1 MSFSIGPASI
11 GQISIEQI
19 RADFP
24 LLSRE
29 VNGQPL
35 AYLDSAASAQK
46 PQIVIDRELNF
57 YREGYAAVHR
67 GIHTLSAEATAQ
79 MEAVRSQVADFIN
92 AASAEEIVFVKG
104 TTEAIN
110 LVANSYGRHAL
121 KAGDSII
128 ITEMEHHANIV
139 PWQMLA
145 KEIGIEIRVWP
156 LTETGELEPGALA
169 GLMDNTT
176 KLLAIT
182 QVSNVLGTVNP
193 IKEIVAQAKAA
204 GLVVLVDGAQAIMH
218 QAVDVQDLGCDF
230 YVFSGHKLYGPSGIG
245 ILYGKSELL
254 QQMPPWEGGGAMI
267 KTVSLTQGTTFA
279 DAPWRFEA
287 GSPNTAGI
295 MGLGAAISYV
305 NGLGLE
311 QIQQYEQSL
320 MQYALEQLSQI
331 KSLTLYGPTKRAGV
345 IAFNLGQHHAYD
357 VGSFLDQYGIAIRTG
372 HHCAMPLMAFYQV
385 PSMCRASLAL
395 YNTREEV
402 DRLVAGLLR
411 IEKLLG

>member
-1 MSFSIGPASI
+1 MSFSIGQA
-11 GQISIEQI
+11 SIEQI

-79 MEAVRSQVADFIN
+79 MEVVRSQVAGFIN
-92 AASAEEIVFVKG
+92 AASAEELVFVKG

-145 KEIGIEIRVWP
+145 KEIDIEIRVWP
-156 LTETGELEPGALA
+156 LTKTGELEPAALA

-245 ILYGKSELL
+245 ILYGKRELL
-254 QQMPPWEGGGAMI
+254 EQMPPWEGGGAMI

-372 HHCAMPLMAFYQV
+372 HHCAMPLMAFYKV

>member
-1 MSFSIGPASI
+1 MSFP
-11 GQISIEQI
+11 IERV

-24 LLSRE
+24 LLSRQ

-46 PQIVIDRELNF
+46 PQVVIDRELNF

-67 GIHTLSAEATAQ
+67 GIHSLSAEATQQ
-79 MEAVRSQVADFIN
+79 MEAVRSQVADFIH
-92 AASAEEIVFVKG
+92 AASVEEIVFVKG

-110 LVANSYGRHAL
+110 LVANSYGHHFL
-121 KAGDSII
+121 QAGDSII

-139 PWQMLA
+139 PWQMVA
-145 KEIGIEIRVWP
+145 KDLGVEIRVWP
-156 LTETGELEPGALA
+156 LTATGELKPGAL
-169 GLMDNTT
+169 LDLIDDTT
-176 KLLAIT
+176 RLLAIT
-182 QVSNVLGTVNP
+182 HVSNVLGTVNP
-193 IKEIVAQAKAA
+193 IQEIVAQAKAA
-204 GLVVLVDGAQAIMH
+204 GLVVLVDGAQAVMH
-218 QAVDVQDLGCDF
+218 QAVDVQALDCDF
-230 YVFSGHKLYGPSGIG
+230 YLFSGHKLYGPSGIG
-245 ILYGKSELL
+245 ILYGKSALL
-254 QQMPPWEGGGAMI
+254 QQMPPWEGGGSMI

-305 NGLGLE
+305 NELGLA

-331 KSLTLYGPTKRAGV
+331 SSLTLYGPTARAGV
-345 IAFNLGQHHAYD
+345 IAFNLGSHHAYD

-372 HHCAMPLMAFYQV
+372 HHCAMPLMAYYKV

-402 DRLVAGLLR
+402 DRLVAGLQR

>member
-1 MSFSIGPASI
+1 MSFP
-11 GQISIEQI
+11 IERV

-24 LLSRE
+24 LLSLQ

-46 PQIVIDRELNF
+46 PQAVIDRELNF
-57 YREGYAAVHR
+57 YRDGYAAVHR

-79 MEAVRSQVADFIN
+79 MEAVRSQVADFIH
-92 AASAEEIVFVKG
+92 AASPEEIVFVKG
-104 TTEAIN
+104 TTEGIN
-110 LVANSYGRHAL
+110 LVVNSYGRHFL

-139 PWQMLA
+139 PWQMVA
-145 KEIGIEIRVWP
+145 KDLGVEIRVWP
-156 LTETGELEPGALA
+156 LTTTGELESDALA
-169 GLMDNTT
+169 GLIDNTT
-176 KLLAIT
+176 RLLAIT
-182 QVSNVLGTVNP
+182 QISNVLGTVNP

-218 QAVDVQDLGCDF
+218 QQVDVQALDCDF

-245 ILYGKSELL
+245 ILYGKSTLL
-254 QQMPPWEGGGAMI
+254 QQMPPWEGGGSMI
-267 KTVSLTQGTTFA
+267 KTVSLTEGTTFA

-305 NGLGLE
+305 QALGLAY
-311 QIQQYEQSL
+311 IQQYEQSL
-320 MQYALEQLSQI
+320 MDYALQQLSQI
-331 KSLTLYGPTKRAGV
+331 DSLTLYGPATRAGV
-345 IAFNLGQHHAYD
+345 IAFNLGSHHAYD

-385 PSMCRASLAL
+385 PSMCRASLAF
-395 YNTREEV
+395 YNTHEEI
-402 DRLVAGLLR
+402 DRLVAGLTR
-411 IEKLLG
+411 IKKLLG

>member
-1 MSFSIGPASI
+1 MSFSIGQA
-11 GQISIEQI
+11 SIEQI

-79 MEAVRSQVADFIN
+79 MEAVRSQVAGFIN
-92 AASAEEIVFVKG
+92 AASAEELVFVKG

-156 LTETGELEPGALA
+156 LTKIGELEPAALA

-245 ILYGKSELL
+245 ILYGKRELL
-254 QQMPPWEGGGAMI
+254 EQMPPWEGGGAMI

-372 HHCAMPLMAFYQV
+372 HHCAMPLMAFYKV

>member
-1 MSFSIGPASI
+1 MSISIGQASI

-79 MEAVRSQVADFIN
+79 MEAVRNQVADFIN
-92 AASAEEIVFVKG
+92 AASVEEIVFVKG

-121 KAGDSII
+121 KTGDSII

-156 LTETGELEPGALA
+156 LTATGELEPGALA

-176 KLLAIT
+176 KLLAIA

-204 GLVVLVDGAQAIMH
+204 GLVVLVDGAQAVMH
-218 QAVDVQDLGCDF
+218 QTVDIQDLGCDF

-305 NGLGLE
+305 NGLGLDN
-311 QIQQYEQSL
+311 IHAYEQSL

-331 KSLTLYGPTKRAGV
+331 KSLTLYGPAERAGV

>member
-1 MSFSIGPASI
+1 MSFSIGQA
-11 GQISIEQI
+11 SIEQI

-79 MEAVRSQVADFIN
+79 MEAVRSQVAGFIN
-92 AASAEEIVFVKG
+92 AASAEELVFVKG

-110 LVANSYGRHAL
+110 LVANSYSRHAL

-156 LTETGELEPGALA
+156 LTKIGELEPAALA

-245 ILYGKSELL
+245 ILYGKRELL
-254 QQMPPWEGGGAMI
+254 EQMPPWEGGGAMI

-372 HHCAMPLMAFYQV
+372 HHCAMPLMVFYKV

>member
-11 GQISIEQI
+11 GQVSIEQI

-79 MEAVRSQVADFIN
+79 MEAVRSQVAGFIN

>member
-1 MSFSIGPASI
+1 MSFSVGKV
-11 GQISIEQI
+11 SIEQV
-19 RADFP
+19 RAEFP

-46 PQIVIDRELNF
+46 PQVVIDRELNF
-57 YREGYAAVHR
+57 YRAGYAAVHR
-67 GIHTLSAEATAQ
+67 GIHTLSAEATGQ
-79 MEAVRSQVADFIN
+79 MEAVRQQAADFIH
-92 AASAEEIVFVKG
+92 AASVEEIVFVKG

-110 LVANSYGRHAL
+110 LVVNSYGRHFL
-121 KAGDSII
+121 QAGDSII
-128 ITEMEHHANIV
+128 VTEMEHHANIV

-145 KEIGIEIRVWP
+145 KDMGIEIRVWP
-156 LTETGELEPGALA
+156 LTVAGELELSALA
-169 GLMDNTT
+169 SLIDGTT

-193 IKEIVAQAKAA
+193 IKDIVAQAKTA
-204 GLVVLVDGAQAIMH
+204 GLVVLVDGAQAVMH
-218 QAVDVQDLGCDF
+218 QPVDVQDLDCDF

-254 QQMPPWEGGGAMI
+254 QQMPPWEGGGSMI

-305 NGLGLE
+305 NQLGLAE
-311 QIQQYEQSL
+311 IQHYEQTL

-331 KSLTLYGPTKRAGV
+331 KSLTLYGPVNRAGV
-345 IAFNLGQHHAYD
+345 IAFNLGPHHAYD

-372 HHCAMPLMAFYQV
+372 HHCAMPLMAFYKV

-395 YNTREEV
+395 YNTHEEV
-402 DRLVAGLLR
+402 DRLVAGLQR

>member
-1 MSFSIGPASI
+1 MSFSIGQA
-11 GQISIEQI
+11 SIEQI

-79 MEAVRSQVADFIN
+79 MEAVRSQVAGFIN
-92 AASAEEIVFVKG
+92 AASAEELVFVKG

-145 KEIGIEIRVWP
+145 TEIDIEIRVWP
-156 LTETGELEPGALA
+156 LTKTGELEPAALA

-245 ILYGKSELL
+245 ILYGKRELL
-254 QQMPPWEGGGAMI
+254 EQMPPWEGGGAMI

-372 HHCAMPLMAFYQV
+372 HHCAMPLMVFYKV

>member
-1 MSFSIGPASI
+1 MNFP
-11 GQISIEQI
+11 IERV

-24 LLSRE
+24 LLSRQ
-29 VNGQPL
+29 VNGQSL
-35 AYLDSAASAQK
+35 VYLDSAASAQK
-46 PQIVIDRELNF
+46 PQAVIDKELHF
-57 YREGYAAVHR
+57 YRDGYAAVHR
-67 GIHTLSAEATAQ
+67 GIHSLSAEATQQ
-79 MEAVRSQVADFIN
+79 MEAVRTQVADFIH
-92 AASAEEIVFVKG
+92 AASAEEIIFVRG

-110 LVANSYGRHAL
+110 LVANSYGRHFLA
-121 KAGDSII
+121 AGDSII

-145 KEIGIEIRVWP
+145 QDLGVEIRVWP
-156 LTETGELEPGALA
+156 LTATGELEITALA
-169 GLMDNTT
+169 ALIDDTT
-176 KLLAIT
+176 RLLAVT

-193 IKEIVAQAKAA
+193 IKDIVAQAKAA
-204 GLVVLVDGAQAIMH
+204 GLVVLVDGAQAVMH
-218 QAVDVQDLGCDF
+218 QPVDVQALGCDF

-245 ILYGKSELL
+245 ILYGKSALL

-295 MGLGAAISYV
+295 MGLGAAIDYV
-305 NGLGLE
+305 TELGLLL
-311 QIQQYEQSL
+311 IQQYEQSL
-320 MQYALEQLSQI
+320 MHYALAQLSQI
-331 KSLTLYGPTKRAGV
+331 KSLTLYGPTERAGV

-395 YNTREEV
+395 YNTREDV
-402 DRLVAGLLR
+402 DRLVAGLQR

>member
-1 MSFSIGPASI
+1 MNFP
-11 GQISIEQI
+11 IERV

-24 LLSRE
+24 LLSRQ

-35 AYLDSAASAQK
+35 VYLDSAASAQK
-46 PQIVIDRELNF
+46 PQAVIDKELHF
-57 YREGYAAVHR
+57 YRDGYAAVHR
-67 GIHTLSAEATAQ
+67 GIHSLSAEATQQ
-79 MEAVRSQVADFIN
+79 MEAVRTQVADFIH
-92 AASAEEIVFVKG
+92 AASAEEIIFVRG

-110 LVANSYGRHAL
+110 LVANSYGRHFLA
-121 KAGDSII
+121 AGDSII

-145 KEIGIEIRVWP
+145 QDLGVEIRVWP
-156 LTETGELEPGALA
+156 LTATGELEITALA
-169 GLMDNTT
+169 ALIDDTT
-176 KLLAIT
+176 RLLAVT

-193 IKEIVAQAKAA
+193 IKDIVAQAKAA
-204 GLVVLVDGAQAIMH
+204 GLVVLVDGAQAVMH
-218 QAVDVQDLGCDF
+218 QPVDVQALGCDF

-245 ILYGKSELL
+245 ILYGKSALL

-295 MGLGAAISYV
+295 MGLGAAIDYV
-305 NGLGLE
+305 TELGLLP
-311 QIQQYEQSL
+311 IQQYEQSL
-320 MQYALEQLSQI
+320 MHYALAQLSQI
-331 KSLTLYGPTKRAGV
+331 KGLTLYGPTERAGV

-395 YNTREEV
+395 YNTREDV
-402 DRLVAGLLR
+402 DRLVAGLQR